1 MDSRN
6 ALAVL
11 NEIANTAARNQKEA
25 ILAKA
30 ISDPMMKEVVKW
42 AYDPFIVFG
51 LTPPKVE
58 TSGVQTFDINSRF
71 IWAMLHAL
79 ANRKVTGG
87 DAHQTVLE
95 WMNRLDQDSAE
106 LLWRILSKDL
116 RCGITAKT
124 VNKILPGTIP
134 TFDVMLAHPFEEH
147 RIAKWPVAIEP
158 KLDGVRVICLVKN
171 GTAQFFSRSG
181 KSFPAVEHLG
191 DAVVAM
197 VEKAYQTIPPEKN
210 IEFSQYLSTEG
221 YTMALDGEIVSGS
234 FAETVSEVRRKGEV
248 ATNAEYHIFDVLP
261 FEQFTMDGC
270 NHIPLP
276 YGQRREFLRFM
287 VGMGGSS
294 GLKLIPSYFASSH
307 DEIRAYY
314 DKFRQKG
321 LEGAIVKPLQGT
333 YFKKRSHNWMKM
345 KNQETEDLIVKDAF
359 EGTGKYEGQ
368 LGGIIC
374 DRAGVEVRVGGGF
387 TDLERVELWEHYQ
400 QDLEYGPSGDGSH
413 LLIGRM
419 AEVEFHEVTPD
430 GSLRHPRFMRWRDD
444 KYDREEAA

>member
-1 MDSRN
+1 MNSRDV
-6 ALAVL
+6 LAIL
-11 NEIANTAARNQKEA
+11 NDIAATSARNQKEA

-30 ISDPMMKEVVKW
+30 IEAPLVKEVLKW

-58 TSGVQTFDINSRF
+58 TTGHEVFDLNSRF

-79 ANRKVTGG
+79 ANRKLTGG

-95 WMNRLDQDSAE
+95 WMTRLDQESAE
-106 LLWRILSKDL
+106 LLWRILQKDL
-116 RCGITAKT
+116 RCGISEKT
-124 VNKILPGTIP
+124 INKVSPGIIP

-147 RIAKWPVAIEP
+147 RIDRWPVAVEP

-191 DAVVAM
+191 EGVVKM
-197 VEKAYQTIPPEKN
+197 VEAVYEALPREPKSVEYGQFLSVEGGTI
-210 IEFSQYLSTEG
+210 
-221 YTMALDGEIVSGS
+221 ALDGEIVSGS
-234 FAETVSEVRRKGEV
+234 FAETVSEVRRKGEA
-248 ATNAEYHIFDVLP
+248 ATKAEYHIFDVLP
-261 FEQFTMDGC
+261 FGHFTMDGC

-276 YGQRREFLRFM
+276 YNQRREFLRYM
-287 VGMGGSS
+287 VSNFGGA
-294 GLKLIPSYFASSH
+294 GIKLIPSYFASSH

-314 DKFRQKG
+314 DRFRSKG
-321 LEGAIVKPLQGT
+321 LEGAIVKPLKGT

-345 KNQETEDLIVKDAF
+345 KNQETEDLIIIGAF

-387 TDLERVELWEHYQ
+387 SDLERVELWSDHEAGK
-400 QDLEYGPSGDGSH
+400 LV
-413 LLIGRM
+413 GRM
-419 AEVEFHEVTPD
+419 AEIEYHEILES
-430 GSLRHPRFMRWRDD
+430 GSIRHPRFMRWRDD
-444 KYDREEAA
+444 KMKPEGD